1 VCVFGSQALSLAYPT
16 LVLGTVI
23 INLYFL
29 LYKVAGRFSLA
40 PEDALFKLLLR
51 AGAGAAAAATVL
63 ATALLFPALK
73 YAHAIKLLP
82 QSPIG
87 RHSARSMQ
95 EAQVTVRET
104 QPSSKR
110 DAQLSPRSSQSTQ
123 HSILLGPRT
132 SQTSTRTS
140 TSVRQS
146 QFGRLLATNAHSHM
160 EVQQEEGFS
169 STSAPKQQQREQ
181 LLQLPWPLRYV
192 RQLVRYLRADLHREP
207 REIAASSAY
216 TLAVHETVELFDS
229 RTEEMFSHLLLL
241 TAAVSSLVHG
251 AVDVNNAVG
260 PLTAMYDI
268 YRDGSVGATASGS
281 TSAAYWM
288 HAIGAAGLACGALFY
303 SYNIMAAL
311 GVHIYKMTPSRA

>member
-1 VCVFGSQALSLAYPT
+1 
-16 LVLGTVI
+16 VLGTVI

-40 PEDALFKLLLR
+40 PEDALFKLLLK

-87 RHSARSMQ
+87 RHSARSMKESQ
-95 EAQVTVRET
+95 ATVRET
-104 QPSSKR
+104 QPNSKR

-123 HSILLGPRT
+123 QSILLSPRT
-132 SQTSTRTS
+132 SQTTTRTS
-140 TSVRQS
+140 ASVRQS
-146 QFGRLLATNAHSHM
+146 QFGRLLATNAQSHM
-160 EVQQEEGFS
+160 EVQQEEDFS
-169 STSAPKQQQREQ
+169 STSAPKQQQQPQQQQQQQEQ

-192 RQLVRYLRADLHREP
+192 RQLVRYLRAELHRQP
-207 REIAASSAY
+207 KEIAASSAY
-216 TLAVHETVELFDS
+216 TLAVHETVEPFDS

-241 TAAVSSLVHG
+241 TAAVSSVVHG
-251 AVDVNNAVG
+251 ATDVNNTVG
-260 PLTAMYDI
+260 PLSAMYDI
-268 YRDGSVGATASGS
+268 YKEGSVGAKAGASTA
-281 TSAAYWM
+281 AAYWM
-288 HAIGAAGLACGALFY
+288 HTIGAAGLACGVLFY

>member
-1 VCVFGSQALSLAYPT
+1 
-16 LVLGTVI
+16 VLGTVI

-110 DAQLSPRSSQSTQ
+110 DVQLSPRSSQSTQ
-123 HSILLGPRT
+123 HSILLSPRT

-140 TSVRQS
+140 SSSPVRQS

-160 EVQQEEGFS
+160 EVQQEEDFS
-169 STSAPKQQQREQ
+169 STSAPKQQQQQHEQ

-192 RQLVRYLRADLHREP
+192 RQLVRYLRAELHREP

-268 YRDGSVGATASGS
+268 YRDGSVGATATTS

>member
-1 VCVFGSQALSLAYPT
+1 MLSSALWLPVSSTHALVGSLIGMTLALGGSDCVSWYQRSNSFPYMNGVAAILLSWLISPLFAAVLGAVIFAAVRLCVLRRKKAFLALSLAYPT

-123 HSILLGPRT
+123 HSILLSPRT
-132 SQTSTRTS
+132 SQTTTRTS

-169 STSAPKQQQREQ
+169 PT
-181 LLQLPWPLRYV
+181 
-192 RQLVRYLRADLHREP
+192 
-207 REIAASSAY
+207 
-216 TLAVHETVELFDS
+216 
-229 RTEEMFSHLLLL
+229 
-241 TAAVSSLVHG
+241 
-251 AVDVNNAVG
+251 
-260 PLTAMYDI
+260 
-268 YRDGSVGATASGS
+268 
-281 TSAAYWM
+281 
-288 HAIGAAGLACGALFY
+288 
-303 SYNIMAAL
+303 
-311 GVHIYKMTPSRA
+311 